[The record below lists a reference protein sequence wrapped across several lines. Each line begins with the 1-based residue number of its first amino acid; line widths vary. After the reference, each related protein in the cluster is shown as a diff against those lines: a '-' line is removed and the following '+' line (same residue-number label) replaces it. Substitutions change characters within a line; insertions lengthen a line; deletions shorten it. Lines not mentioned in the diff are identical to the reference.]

1 MKARLF
7 TIDTVLITERTVLR
21 RFRENDGK
29 VFFKLIQDN
38 QRRIEDHLPQL
49 IKAVTSANRGEKFV
63 RQKLAAWL
71 LQEEYAFGL
80 WDKDSAQLIG
90 MIQIFDIRWDIPIAS
105 VEYFIDIEFGG
116 KGIMT
121 EALAATLQFAFKDLK
136 IEKLSHQTAMDNY
149 ASQRLARKCGFRR
162 EGDIRSSFKK
172 PSGEIIDI
180 MLLGLTNAEYH
191 KV

>member
-29 VFFKLIQDN
+29 VLFQLIQDN
-38 QRRIEDHLPQL
+38 QRRIEDHLPL
-49 IKAVTSANRGEKFV
+49 LVKTVTSANRGEKFV

-90 MIQIFDIRWDIPIAS
+90 MIRIFDIQWEIPTAS
-105 VEYFIDIEFGG
+105 IEYFIDIEFGG

-121 EALAATLQFAFKDLK
+121 EALTATLQFAFKDLK
-136 IEKLSHQTAMDNY
+136 IEKLAHKTAMDNY

-180 MLLGLTNAEYH
+180 MLLGLTNAEYQ